1 MGPRLIPM
9 GTGQAVIR
17 RYASDT
23 EADAQ
28 ELIEMKKRCAILLIL
43 MGMILASPLPVGA
56 ETRTVSWNAVTSYT
70 DGTPFAAGTTV
81 TYNFFWTSDP
91 GLSAASLRTIVSSAP
106 PQTSGIFDPDAK
118 GMPRGQTVYLTG
130 EVLLSTGEKSG
141 LSPAYSWTVPIVTTA
156 PTLSSLSISGPSSVS
171 EGSSGTYAATAAWS
185 DGTTTSVTPA
195 WSVSPTTYAS
205 IGAGGVLTTLAVT
218 SDQTATVGASYTA
231 GGVTKTATR
240 AVTIVNVAATLSSL
254 SISGPSSVSESSS
267 GTYTATAAW
276 SDGSTTSVSP
286 TWNVSPTTYASIGA
300 GGVLTTLAVTSD
312 QTATV
317 GASYTAGGVTKT
329 ASRSM
334 TIVNVA
340 ATLSSLSISGPS
352 SVSEGSSGMYAAT
365 ASWSDGST
373 MSVTPAWSVSPTT
386 YASIGAGGVLTTL
399 AVTSDQTATV
409 SASYTAGGVTKT
421 ATRAVTIVNVAATL
435 SSLSIS
441 GPSSVNENNS
451 GTYAA
456 TASWSDGSTTSVSP
470 AWSVSPTTYASIGA
484 GGILTTL
491 AVTSNQTA
499 TVSASYTAGG
509 VTKTASGAVTI
520 VDVPPGTL
528 APMRNVAVT
537 GPVATS
543 PARLFRLSWEAVSG
557 FADGTPIPSG
567 TVRYTAYWTTD
578 PGLSASTLKVLA
590 SIIAETSVTFDPV
603 AQGMPESVRV
613 YFTAVATA
621 PSGAVSPLSPG
632 VSWVASNVG
641 PAPPSGGV
649 IIKR

>member
-23 EADAQ
+23 EADAL
-28 ELIEMKKRCAILLIL
+28 EWIEMKKRCAILLIL

-91 GLSAASLRTIVSSAP
+91 GLSAASLRTLVSSV

-171 EGSSGTYAATAAWS
+171 E
-185 DGTTTSVTPA
+185 
-195 WSVSPTTYAS
+195 
-205 IGAGGVLTTLAVT
+205 
-218 SDQTATVGASYTA
+218 
-231 GGVTKTATR
+231 
-240 AVTIVNVAATLSSL
+240 
-254 SISGPSSVSESSS
+254 SSS

-276 SDGSTTSVSP
+276 SDGSTTPVSP
-286 TWNVSPTTYASIGA
+286 TWGVSPTTYASIGG
-300 GGVLTTLAVTSD
+300 GGV
-312 QTATV
+312 
-317 GASYTAGGVTKT
+317 
-329 ASRSM
+329 
-334 TIVNVA
+334 
-340 ATLSSLSISGPS
+340 
-352 SVSEGSSGMYAAT
+352 
-365 ASWSDGST
+365 
-373 MSVTPAWSVSPTT
+373 
-386 YASIGAGGVLTTL
+386 
-399 AVTSDQTATV
+399 
-409 SASYTAGGVTKT
+409 
-421 ATRAVTIVNVAATL
+421 
-435 SSLSIS
+435 
-441 GPSSVNENNS
+441 
-451 GTYAA
+451 
-456 TASWSDGSTTSVSP
+456 
-470 AWSVSPTTYASIGA
+470 
-484 GGILTTL
+484 LTTL

-509 VTKTASGAVTI
+509 VTRTASRAVTIVDMAATLSSLSISGPSSVSEGGSGTYTATAAWSDGSTTSVSPTWSVSPSTYASIGGGGVLTTLAVTSNQTATVGASYTAGGVTKTAFWAVTIVNVTATLSSLSISGPSSVNESGSGTYAATATWSDGSTTSISPTWSVSPTTYASIGTGGVLMTLAVSSNQTATVSASHTSGGVTKTATRTLTI

-528 APMRNVAVT
+528 AAMRNVAVT

-578 PGLSASTLKVLA
+578 PGLSPGTLKVLA
-590 SIIAETSVTFDPV
+590 SSIAETSVTFDPV
-603 AQGMPESVRV
+603 AQGMAESARV
-613 YFTAVATA
+613 YFTTVATA
-621 PSGAVSPLSPG
+621 PSGAMSPLSAG
-632 VSWVASNVG
+632 LSWVAGNIG

>member
-1 MGPRLIPM
+1 M
-9 GTGQAVIR
+9 
-17 RYASDT
+17 
-23 EADAQ
+23 
-28 ELIEMKKRCAILLIL
+28 
-43 MGMILASPLPVGA
+43 
-56 ETRTVSWNAVTSYT
+56 
-70 DGTPFAAGTTV
+70 
-81 TYNFFWTSDP
+81 
-91 GLSAASLRTIVSSAP
+91 
-106 PQTSGIFDPDAK
+106 
-118 GMPRGQTVYLTG
+118 
-130 EVLLSTGEKSG
+130 
-141 LSPAYSWTVPIVTTA
+141 
-156 PTLSSLSISGPSSVS
+156 
-171 EGSSGTYAATAAWS
+171 
-185 DGTTTSVTPA
+185 
-195 WSVSPTTYAS
+195 
-205 IGAGGVLTTLAVT
+205 
-218 SDQTATVGASYTA
+218 
-231 GGVTKTATR
+231 
-240 AVTIVNVAATLSSL
+240 TIVNVAATLSSL

-286 TWNVSPTTYASIGA
+286 TWNVSPTTYASIGG

-352 SVSEGSSGMYAAT
+352 SVSEGSSGTYAAT

-441 GPSSVNENNS
+441 GPSSVNENNN

-484 GGILTTL
+484 GGVLTTL

-528 APMRNVAVT
+528 AAMRNVAVT

-567 TVRYTAYWTTD
+567 TVRFTAYWTTD
-578 PGLSASTLKVLA
+578 PGLSPGTLKVLA
-590 SIIAETSVTFDPV
+590 SSIAETSVTFDPV

-621 PSGAVSPLSPG
+621 PSGAMSPLSAG
-632 VSWVASNVG
+632 LSWVAGNMG